1 MGWGGPRY
9 SQRGAFFFKDSTHPA
24 GDVGDVGAA
33 VELDV
38 GAVLPDL
45 RPQLDAVTAYAGTF
59 SLSMIIEY
67 SAVPIRAVWLLSLTF
82 FSQVSSFSSVMLGF

>member
-1 MGWGGPRY
+1 MGRNKIE
-9 SQRGAFFFKDSTHPA
+9 SERSLLRDSTHPA

-59 SLSMIIEY
+59 SLSMSTELFQY
-67 SAVPIRAVWLLSLTF
+67 ARF
-82 FSQVSSFSSVMLGF
+82 CCFH